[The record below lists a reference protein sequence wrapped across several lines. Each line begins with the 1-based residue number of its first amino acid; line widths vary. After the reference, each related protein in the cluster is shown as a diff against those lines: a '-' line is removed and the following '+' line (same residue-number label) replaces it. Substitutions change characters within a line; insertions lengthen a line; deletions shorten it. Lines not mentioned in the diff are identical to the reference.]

1 MEVKAPIVAVTV
13 YPDRARVTRRGTV
26 DLEVGTHELAVSDLT
41 LLLDPDSLR
50 ATGEGT
56 AQVRLLGVDVRREYL
71 VETPSERA
79 AELTKQLEAKQDADK
94 VLQDE
99 ISRLDSQMNTL
110 NSLSEHA
117 GENLARGIG
126 RGRAKVQDG
135 SAVLSFIGT
144 QSELL
149 QSRKRTIADERR
161 ELAKEIEALEKE
173 LKRIANERPRERYE
187 ATVGVEALTAG
198 TFTVELEYTTTRGA
212 SWQPLYDLRLLD
224 DKEIEISYL
233 AQVQQSTGEDWQD
246 IDLTLST
253 ARPAVSADLPELS
266 PWYLRI
272 YQPLPPPSARLQRK
286 AAMPAGLARAASGG
300 MEPTPAAEEFLAADL
315 EIAAPEPVVAQAVQ
329 AEVDTSGAAVTYHI
343 PRQADIPADG
353 TPSKITVGV
362 LNLEPELD
370 YLTVP
375 KLVGEVFRRAKVKN
389 DSEYT
394 FLPGPV
400 SLFYGNEFV
409 GRASLPKV
417 APQEE
422 IETTMGLDDRITVER
437 DLVLQEVGKQFIGDR
452 RVYRYAYEI
461 VVQNLLPTEANVLLR
476 DQLPVSANEEIKI
489 KTEELLPPPDREG
502 EQGELSWKLVLQPQE
517 KRTVRIEFTVTAPR
531 GVVLVGLPE
540 D

>member
-1 MEVKAPIVAVTV
+1 MEVRAPIVAVTV
-13 YPDRARVTRRGTV
+13 YPDRARVTRKGTV
-26 DLEVGTHELAVSDLT
+26 DLEVGTHELVVSDLT

-71 VETPSERA
+71 LETPSERA
-79 AELTKQLEAKQDADK
+79 AELTEQLEAKQDADQ

-110 NSLSEHA
+110 DSLSEHA

-135 SAVLSFIGT
+135 NAVLSFIGT
-144 QSELL
+144 QSEIL
-149 QSRKRTIADERR
+149 QARKRTVANERR
-161 ELAKEIEALEKE
+161 DLAKEIEALQKE
-173 LKRIANERPRERYE
+173 LARIANERPRERYE
-187 ATVGVEALTAG
+187 ATVGIEALTAG

-224 DKEIEISYL
+224 DKEIEVSYL

-266 PWYLRI
+266 PWYLSI
-272 YQPLPPPSARLQRK
+272 YQPLPPPSARVRRK
-286 AAMPAGLARAASGG
+286 AAMPAGLARAASTGI
-300 MEPTPAAEEFLAADL
+300 EPGAEEFLAADL
-315 EIAAPEPVVAQAVQ
+315 APLPEPAVAQAVQ

-343 PRQADIPADG
+343 PRQADVPADG

-362 LNLEPELD
+362 LSLEPELD

-422 IETTMGLDDRITVER
+422 IETTMGLDDRITVKR

-452 RVYRYAYEI
+452 RVHRYAYEI
-461 VVQNLLPTEANVLLR
+461 AIQNLLPTEANVVVR
-476 DQLPVSANEEIKI
+476 DQLPVSANEEIKV
-489 KTEELLPPPDREG
+489 KAEELLPPPDREG

-531 GVVLVGLPE
+531 GVALVGLPE

>member
-1 MEVKAPIVAVTV
+1 MKVQAPIVAVTV

-26 DLEVGTHELAVSDLT
+26 DLEVGTHELVVSDLT

-71 VETPSERA
+71 IETPSERA
-79 AELTKQLEAKQDADK
+79 AELTEKLQAKEDADQ
-94 VLQDE
+94 VFEDE
-99 ISRLDSQMNTL
+99 IARLDSQMNTL
-110 NSLSEHA
+110 DSLGEHA

-135 SAVLSFIGT
+135 KALLSFIGT

-149 QSRKRTIADERR
+149 QARKRTIATEQR
-161 ELAKEIEALEKE
+161 ELSKEIEALEKE
-173 LKRIANERPRERYE
+173 LNRIANERPRERYE
-187 ATVGVEALTAG
+187 ATVGIDALTAG

-233 AQVQQSTGEDWQD
+233 AQVQQSTGEDWDD

-266 PWYLRI
+266 PWYLRV
-272 YQPLPPPSARLQRK
+272 YQPLPPPAPRGLRRK
-286 AAMPAGLARAASGG
+286 AMAATPLA
-300 MEPTPAAEEFLAADL
+300 EDAEEMAEVELFFSAGAAP
-315 EIAAPEPVVAQAVQ
+315 APEPAVAQAVQ
-329 AEVDTSGAAVTYHI
+329 AEVDTGGAAVTYHI
-343 PRQADIPADG
+343 PRQADVPADG

-362 LNLEPELD
+362 LSLEPKLD

-452 RVYRYAYEI
+452 RVHRYAYEI
-461 VVQNLLPTEANVLLR
+461 VVQNLLPTEANVLVR
-476 DQLPVSANEEIKI
+476 DQLPVSAHEEIKI

-531 GVVLVGLPE
+531 GVTLVGLPE